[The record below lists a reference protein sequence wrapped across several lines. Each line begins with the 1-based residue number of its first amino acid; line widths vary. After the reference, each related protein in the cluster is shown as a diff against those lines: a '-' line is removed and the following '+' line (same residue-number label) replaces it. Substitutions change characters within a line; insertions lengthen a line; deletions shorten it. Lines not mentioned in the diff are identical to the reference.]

1 MPPPPADTLGV
12 LAKTIGAATFAP
24 LCGECM
30 TLGMSL
36 VEKHDD
42 PDVRRAAY
50 GLFASVSTVMK
61 QEMQPLLPR
70 ITEWMCDTLS
80 SIEGVTVSHE
90 AVAVAAAPGRG

>member
-1 MPPPPADTLGV
+1 M
-12 LAKTIGAATFAP
+12 LAKTVGAATFGP

-30 TLGMSL
+30 TLGMTL

-61 QEMQPLLPR
+61 EDMRSLLPK
-70 ITEWMCDTLS
+70 ITEWMCETLA
-80 SIEGVTVSHE
+80 SIEGVTVRGR
-90 AVAVAAAPGRG
+90 AADSLRAGRGSRQ